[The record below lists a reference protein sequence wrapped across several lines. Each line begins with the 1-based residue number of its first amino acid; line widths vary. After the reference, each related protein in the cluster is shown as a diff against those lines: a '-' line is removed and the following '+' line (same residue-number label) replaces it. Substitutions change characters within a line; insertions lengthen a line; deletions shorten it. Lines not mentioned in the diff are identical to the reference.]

1 MNHQPVIVYVPTIQ
15 YIKVDVHNNPFKI
28 PSILKRKR
36 VKPTNIECAYF
47 LNDIIF
53 DDISYKPSD
62 FSLD

>member
-1 MNHQPVIVYVPTIQ
+1 MNNQNIIVYVPVIKSV
-15 YIKVDVHNNPFKI
+15 KVDVHEKPFKI

-36 VKPTNIECAYF
+36 IKPTDLECAYF

>member
-1 MNHQPVIVYVPTIQ
+1 MNNQYIIEYVPVLKSIR
-15 YIKVDVHNNPFKI
+15 VDIHENPFRI

-36 VKPTNIECAYF
+36 IRPTDLECAYF

-62 FSLD
+62 FTLD

>member
-1 MNHQPVIVYVPTIQ
+1 MNNQLIIEYVPI
-15 YIKVDVHNNPFKI
+15 IKSVKVDVHNNPFKI

-36 VKPTNIECAYF
+36 VKPTNHECVYF
-47 LNDIIF
+47 LKDIIF

>member
-1 MNHQPVIVYVPTIQ
+1 MNNQLIIEYVPI
-15 YIKVDVHNNPFKI
+15 IKSVKVDVHNKPFRI

-36 VKPTNIECAYF
+36 VKPTNIECVYF
-47 LNDIIF
+47 LKDIIF

>member
-1 MNHQPVIVYVPTIQ
+1 MNNQLIIEYVPI
-15 YIKVDVHNNPFKI
+15 IKSVKVDVHNKPFRI

-47 LNDIIF
+47 LKDIIF